1 MYPGS
6 GAPGGVPRRGNPNP
20 VNVGVVGGGVP
31 NGPQSVSG
39 VGSMGRG
46 DLRHQDLRDIRGNI
60 GIPIGM
66 GNNQNVGVQNP
77 GPQQLAGGSA
87 SRVVEM
93 LESAK
98 NEFESVLQQLNIAKI
113 ENLELERKITAQVAE
128 MDQIQQTI
136 KALEQNQRRIRQQYD
151 DDVLRL
157 RRQLEGGKMMPPTQ
171 QQKRPRDDQNG
182 SQSMPPLQVNTG
194 PPMLPSRGPRGT
206 SPVRVAPAPSMGRP
220 AGLDDRDRS
229 RSMQPQHQGPLD
241 RSQERPMQPQSL
253 APLEG
258 SLHTPTGRRGPMPGL
273 SSRGNDQ
280 DGRSGE
286 DLRDRQSREQ
296 LSDRDNQG
304 RRMQIQGPPGSGGSN
319 ATSNNMGGE
328 GSASSSPVL
337 KKSKSTSGSS
347 EIRSSKSGSSNGGP
361 SSGQPSH
368 GSALSGGASSGGSGQ
383 GLPLPSSS
391 HKMHHLSKINSSEN
405 GSEALPSSSN
415 SGPSTPPGSSSGV
428 PTGAST
434 PNVNGSSTSK
444 QSKVKWA
451 LTYTNSNKGPGVA
464 DTERPVVEMFH
475 TLDHQ
480 SVVCCVRFSA
490 DGTKLA
496 TGCHKTAQVFDVQT
510 GARTFW
516 VQRPAIKETAAPA
529 NEAEDAY
536 VRAVCF
542 SPDGTKLVAGM
553 PQNTIRIWDMASN
566 EEAPPLIGH
575 DAEIYS
581 LDYVGNH
588 IVSGSGDRKVRLWDA
603 RTGQCQAVFGN
614 ESGGPSDGVTNVA
627 LSPDGRLLAAAS
639 LDKVVRIWDTQT
651 TELMDRLEGHNDSV
665 YSLAFSP
672 DGKNIIS
679 GSLDKNIMLWDV
691 SASGRTTARP
701 RLLFQGH
708 KDFVLS
714 VAYTPDGRSTG
725 RKRRMYTIL
734 PPTTSLSDVHQS
746 QDQKNIEYSNMYPGS
761 GAPGGVPRRGN
772 PNPVNVGVV
781 GGGVPNGPQSV
792 SGVGSMGRGDLRHQ
806 DLRDIR
812 GNIGIPIGMGN
823 NQNVGVQNPG
833 PQQLAGG
840 SASRVVE
847 MLESAKNEFESVL
860 QQLNIA
866 KIENL
871 ELERKITAQ
880 VAEMDQIQQ
889 TIKALEQNQRRIR
902 QQYDDDVLRLRR
914 QLEGGKMMPP
924 TQQQKRPRDDQNGS
938 QSMPP
943 LQVNTGPPML
953 PSRGPRGTSPVRV
966 APAPSMGRPAGLDDR
981 DRSRS
986 MQPQHQGPLDR
997 SQERPMQP
1005 QSLAPLE
1012 GSLHTPTGRR
1022 GPMPGL
1028 SSRGNDQDGRSGEDL
1043 RDRQSR
1049 EQLSDRDNQ
1058 GRRMQIQGPPGSGGS
1073 NATSNNMG
1081 GEGSASSSPVLKK
1094 SKSTSGSS
1102 EIRSSKSGSSNG
1114 GPSSGQ
1120 PSHGSALSGGA
1131 SSGGSGQGL
1140 PLPSSSHKMHH
1151 LSKINSSENG
1161 SEALPSS
1168 SNSGPSTPPGS
1179 SSGVPT
1185 GASTPNVNGSSTSKQ
1200 SKVKWALTY
1209 TNSNK
1214 GPGVADTERPV
1225 VEMFHTLDHQSVVCC
1240 VRFSADGTKL
1250 ATGCHKTAQV
1260 FDVQTGARTFWVQR
1274 PAIKE
1279 TAAPANEA
1287 EDAYVRAVCFSPDG
1301 TKLVAGMPQNTIR
1314 IWDMASNEE
1323 APPLIGHDAEIYS
1336 LDYVGNH
1343 IVSGSGDR
1351 KVRLWDART
1360 GQCQAVFGNESG
1372 GPSDGVTN
1380 VALSPDGR
1388 LLAAASLDKV
1398 VRIWD
1403 TQTTELMDRLEGH
1416 NDSVYSLAFSPDGK
1430 NIISGSLDKNI
1441 MLWDVSASGRTT
1453 ARPRLLFQGHKDFV
1467 LSVAYTPD
1475 GR

>member
-1 MYPGS
+1 
-6 GAPGGVPRRGNPNP
+6 
-20 VNVGVVGGGVP
+20 
-31 NGPQSVSG
+31 
-39 VGSMGRG
+39 
-46 DLRHQDLRDIRGNI
+46 
-60 GIPIGM
+60 M

-273 SSRGNDQ
+273 SSRSNDQ

-714 VAYTPDGRSTG
+714 VAYTPDGRWVMS
-725 RKRRMYTIL
+725 
-734 PPTTSLSDVHQS
+734 
-746 QDQKNIEYSNMYPGS
+746 GS
-761 GAPGGVPRRGN
+761 
-772 PNPVNVGVV
+772 
-781 GGGVPNGPQSV
+781 
-792 SGVGSMGRGDLRHQ
+792 
-806 DLRDIR
+806 
-812 GNIGIPIGMGN
+812 
-823 NQNVGVQNPG
+823 
-833 PQQLAGG
+833 
-840 SASRVVE
+840 
-847 MLESAKNEFESVL
+847 K
-860 QQLNIA
+860 
-866 KIENL
+866 
-871 ELERKITAQ
+871 
-880 VAEMDQIQQ
+880 
-889 TIKALEQNQRRIR
+889 
-902 QQYDDDVLRLRR
+902 
-914 QLEGGKMMPP
+914 
-924 TQQQKRPRDDQNGS
+924 
-938 QSMPP
+938 
-943 LQVNTGPPML
+943 
-953 PSRGPRGTSPVRV
+953 
-966 APAPSMGRPAGLDDR
+966 
-981 DRSRS
+981 DRSVMFWDYRTS
-986 MQPQHQGPLDR
+986 
-997 SQERPMQP
+997 RPV
-1005 QSLAPLE
+1005 L
-1012 GSLHTPTGRR
+1012 TI
-1022 GPMPGL
+1022 
-1028 SSRGNDQDGRSGEDL
+1028 SGY
-1043 RDRQSR
+1043 RNSVI
-1049 EQLSDRDNQ
+1049 NVH
-1058 GRRMQIQGPPGSGGS
+1058 
-1073 NATSNNMG
+1073 
-1081 GEGSASSSPVLKK
+1081 SSP
-1094 SKSTSGSS
+1094 
-1102 EIRSSKSGSSNG
+1102 
-1114 GPSSGQ
+1114 
-1120 PSHGSALSGGA
+1120 A
-1131 SSGGSGQGL
+1131 S
-1140 PLPSSSHKMHH
+1140 P
-1151 LSKINSSENG
+1151 
-1161 SEALPSS
+1161 
-1168 SNSGPSTPPGS
+1168 
-1179 SSGVPT
+1179 
-1185 GASTPNVNGSSTSKQ
+1185 
-1200 SKVKWALTY
+1200 Y
-1209 TNSNK
+1209 
-1214 GPGVADTERPV
+1214 
-1225 VEMFHTLDHQSVVCC
+1225 F
-1240 VRFSADGTKL
+1240 
-1250 ATGCHKTAQV
+1250 AT
-1260 FDVQTGARTFWVQR
+1260 
-1274 PAIKE
+1274 
-1279 TAAPANEA
+1279 
-1287 EDAYVRAVCFSPDG
+1287 
-1301 TKLVAGMPQNTIR
+1301 
-1314 IWDMASNEE
+1314 
-1323 APPLIGHDAEIYS
+1323 
-1336 LDYVGNH
+1336 
-1343 IVSGSGDR
+1343 GSGDSFACIW
-1351 KVRLWDART
+1351 KY
-1360 GQCQAVFGNESG
+1360 QCQ
-1372 GPSDGVTN
+1372 T
-1380 VALSPDGR
+1380 
-1388 LLAAASLDKV
+1388 
-1398 VRIWD
+1398 I
-1403 TQTTELMDRLEGH
+1403 
-1416 NDSVYSLAFSPDGK
+1416 
-1430 NIISGSLDKNI
+1430 
-1441 MLWDVSASGRTT
+1441 
-1453 ARPRLLFQGHKDFV
+1453 
-1467 LSVAYTPD
+1467 
-1475 GR
+1475 